1 MYDEILHAPLKKRFE
16 VQKNAFVRKYDS
28 TLGSSFREG
37 GKNGNFEHGNDDD
50 RHKCTAMGEGD
61 LKVAGWV
68 LHHCLLP
75 LL

>member
-16 VQKNAFVRKYDS
+16 VQKNAFVRKYDNP
-28 TLGSSFREG
+28 LGASFQEG
-37 GKNGNFEHGNDDD
+37 GKNDNFGHGNDDD
-50 RHKCTAMGEGD
+50 RHKCTAMGKGD
-61 LKVAGWV
+61 IKVTRWL